1 MTSPMVRTG
10 SRFRVINT
18 ESPHHGRFGLVG
30 TPAWEDEG
38 FQGGADLRQWN
49 VAFDYPLGG
58 VVGRAVLGEDE
69 MEAVSGNMDPR
80 ELFQG

>member
-1 MTSPMVRTG
+1 MLPTVRTG
-10 SRFRVINT
+10 NRFRVINT

-30 TPAWEDEG
+30 TLAPEDEDS
-38 FQGGADLRQWN
+38 QGGADSRQWN

-58 VVGRAVLGEDE
+58 IVGRAVLSEDE

>member
-1 MTSPMVRTG
+1 MTLPTVRTG

-18 ESPHHGRFGLVG
+18 GSPHHGRYGLVEA
-30 TPAWEDEG
+30 PAREDEG
-38 FQGGADLRQWN
+38 FQGEADSRQWN

-58 VVGRAVLGEDE
+58 IVGRAVLSEDE

>member
-1 MTSPMVRTG
+1 MTPPVVRTG

-30 TPAWEDEG
+30 SRASEDEG
-38 FQGGADLRQWN
+38 SQGGADSRQWN

-58 VVGRAVLGEDE
+58 IVGRAVLGEDE
-69 MEAVSGNMDPR
+69 IEAVFGNMDPR
-80 ELFQG
+80 ELFRA

>member
-1 MTSPMVRTG
+1 MPPTVRTG
-10 SRFRVINT
+10 NRFRVINT
-18 ESPHHGRFGLVG
+18 ESPHHGRYGLVG
-30 TPAWEDEG
+30 TPAPEDG
-38 FQGGADLRQWN
+38 DSQGGTDSRQWN

-58 VVGRAVLGEDE
+58 LVGRVVLGESE